1 MGYKETIISKVEGL
15 VLPICEE
22 QKFELIEVD
31 YLKEAGNWYLR
42 VFLDKEGGFT
52 INDCEL
58 VSRAIDKPL
67 DDFDFIKEQY
77 ILEVSSPG
85 LDRPLKN
92 EKDYIRNVNKLIE
105 VKLFKPFE
113 GSKLFEGILVEYTTD
128 TLTIEMGDK
137 NKVTFNKK
145 DTAIIKPVIE
155 F

>member
-113 GSKLFEGILVEYTTD
+113 GSKLFEGILVEYTAD